1 MELRI
6 RRMPDDL
13 HKWLKINAIEA
24 GVSLN
29 DFIIE
34 CLKTQK
40 EMEAEREKINNY
52 DLEKK

>member
-24 GVSLN
+24 GMTLN
-29 DFIIE
+29 EFIINY
-34 CLKTQK
+34 LKTQK
-40 EMEAEREKINNY
+40 EMKTEMKIGI
-52 DLEKK
+52 K

>member
-13 HKWLKINAIEA
+13 HKWLKINAIET

-29 DFIIE
+29 DFI
-34 CLKTQK
+34 LKLLK
-40 EMEAEREKINNY
+40 KKMEETK
-52 DLEKK
+52 